1 MQKSIKKHIGIA
13 HNLTIQKYSQFT
25 LWLHFLPVSLFA
37 SCPLFFL
44 SF

>member
-25 LWLHFLPVSLFA
+25 LWLHFLSVSLSHFKCA
-37 SCPLFFL
+37 QCKK
-44 SF
+44 